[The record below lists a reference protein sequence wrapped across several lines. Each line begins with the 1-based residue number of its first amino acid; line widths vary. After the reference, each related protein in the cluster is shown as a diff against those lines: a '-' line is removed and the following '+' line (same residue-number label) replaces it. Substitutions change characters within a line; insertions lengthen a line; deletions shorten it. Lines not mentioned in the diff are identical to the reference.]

1 LARAIVVALPL
12 LILAAPRAL
21 EAEPRR
27 SDHDLAAALAQVRGS
42 AVRAHVEFLADDH
55 LEGRKSGT
63 RGYEIAARYVAA
75 QLKAMGLAPAGDGGT
90 YFQQVPLQESVL
102 GGGGVSLTPTKAPSP
117 LALVAGEDYLMSADP
132 STTEAAVEAPVIFA
146 GFGITAPELHHDDYM
161 GSDVLGKIVAILSN
175 APARF
180 PSEQRAHF
188 ASGRLKAE
196 NAARRGAVGV
206 LLLRTP
212 EEETKLPWSRVVKN
226 ADSASVRW
234 LRPDGQPES
243 TTAQLRGS
251 AALSLVATRK
261 LFASSAVAL
270 EDAVALAAKSR
281 TRAFP
286 LGSARLESRSEHRRF
301 TSPNVV
307 GRLEGSDPSLK
318 DTSVVLSAHLD
329 HIGTGAAE
337 NGDAIYNG
345 AYDNATGTAVVLE
358 AARAL
363 GALRERPRRSILFLF
378 VTAEEN
384 GLLGSDY
391 FANRPPA
398 SAGKVVAN
406 VNIDMPLLLY
416 PLADVV
422 AFGAEN
428 SSLDGVVSKAAAQ
441 AGLSLSPDFIP
452 EENVFIRSDQ
462 YSFVRRGIPAVFLV
476 PGLKSTDPSA
486 DGAKAFGEFFA
497 RHYHRPSDDL
507 RLPIDLDSVERF
519 VRANVLVTHA
529 IASDRRAPQWKPGN
543 FFGKTFGQGRP
554 AN

>member
-1 LARAIVVALPL
+1 MSRAIVVAFPL
-12 LILAAPRAL
+12 IILAAPGVL
-21 EAEPRR
+21 DAEPRR
-27 SDHDLAAALAQVRGS
+27 SDQDLSAALGQVRGS

-63 RGYEIAARYVAA
+63 RGYEVAARYVAA
-75 QLKAMGLAPAGDGGT
+75 QLKAMGLAPAGDEGT

-102 GGGGVSLTPTKAPSP
+102 ERGEVSLTPTKGSSP
-117 LALVAGEDYLMSADP
+117 IALVAGEDYLMSGDP
-132 STTEAAVEAPVIFA
+132 ATTEAAVEAPVVFA
-146 GFGITAPELHHDDYM
+146 GFGITAPELDHDDYE
-161 GSDVLGKIVAILSN
+161 GSDVRGKIVAVLSN

-188 ASGRLKAE
+188 ASGRQKAE

-212 EEETKLPWSRVVKN
+212 EEEAKLPWSRVVKN

-234 LRPDGQPES
+234 LRPDGRPES
-243 TTAQLRGS
+243 TTPQLRGS

-270 EDAVALAAKSR
+270 EDAVASAAKSR

-286 LGSARLESRSEHRRF
+286 LGSARLESRSKHRRF

-329 HIGTGAAE
+329 HIGTGTAE

-345 AYDNATGTAVVLE
+345 AYDNATGTGVVLE

-363 GALRERPRRSILFLF
+363 VALRERPRRSILFLF
-378 VTAEEN
+378 VTSEEN

-391 FANRPPA
+391 FANRPTA
-398 SAGKVVAN
+398 RAGKVVAN

-428 SSLDGVVSKAAAQ
+428 SSLDGVVSKAAAR

-452 EENVFIRSDQ
+452 EENVFTRSDQ

-476 PGLKSTDPSA
+476 PGLKSKDPSA

-507 RLPIDLDSVERF
+507 SLPIDLGSVERF

-529 IASDRRAPQWKPGN
+529 IASDPRAPQWKPGN
-543 FFGKTFGQGRP
+543 FFGKTFGPGQPRD
-554 AN
+554 

>member
-161 GSDVLGKIVAILSN
+161 GSDVRGKIVAILSN

-507 RLPIDLDSVERF
+507 KGDGVNQLLFILCCRLF
-519 VRANVLVTHA
+519 Y
-529 IASDRRAPQWKPGN
+529 PQISGL
-543 FFGKTFGQGRP
+543 
-554 AN
+554 